1 MNKKRNYYDR
11 MINCHNPA
19 YYKNKRLETPG
30 GTAAMIVIFATILLA
45 IFSMIFY

>member
-19 YYKNKRLETPG
+19 YYKNKRLESPG
-30 GTAAMIVIFATILLA
+30 GAAAMLVIFGTILLA
-45 IFSMIFY
+45 IFSVLFY